1 MPNTNP
7 KTVETLEREIAAGRK
22 RLYEIYAARGYTDPA
37 VLAYSIKLDKLLN
50 RYQKIGRG
58 SLSTAKPSH

>member
-7 KTVETLEREIAAGRK
+7 KAIDTLEQKIAAGRQ

-37 VLAYSIKLDKLLN
+37 VLAYSIKLDRLLN
-50 RYQKIGRG
+50 RYQRLDQG
-58 SLSTAKPSH
+58 SLSTTKPSH

>member
-7 KTVETLEREIAAGRK
+7 KTIEALERKIAAGRK
-22 RLYEIYAARGYTDPA
+22 RLYEIYAARGYTDSA

-50 RYQKIGRG
+50 RYQRLDQG
-58 SLSTAKPSH
+58 SLSATKPSH